1 MEPVA
6 ESRILKPFGVEVSLD
21 LSRPLD
27 ARDQAALASL
37 LARHKLLVF
46 RGQKLAPEDQLRVMS
61 YFGAVL
67 PPEREHRELALDGDF
82 GRSRIAYHSDLLFT
96 AAPYQRLSL
105 FAIEVDEGRTATRF
119 VNGVHAAA
127 TLPPELRERIATMDA
142 ISVVPITQTHREL
155 AWEPPAGLTHS
166 RHPVLVTHP
175 LTGETIL
182 SVTEMQTARI
192 GELPPAESETL
203 LTELFRHLYAPGGVH
218 EHVWRQGDFV
228 LWDNLALQ
236 HGRDDQAGV
245 RVRRLRR
252 VVGAEL
258 SFYDLCPEF
267 VMGDARIEQWGEGNP
282 LSLS

>member
-1 MEPVA
+1 MA
-6 ESRILKPFGVEVSLD
+6 ESRELQPFGAEVNLD
-21 LSRPLD
+21 LSHPLD
-27 ARDQAALASL
+27 PPDQAALKVL
-37 LARHKLLVF
+37 LDRHKLLVF
-46 RGQKLAPEDQLRVMS
+46 RDQRLEPEDQLRVMG
-61 YFGAVL
+61 YLGAVL

-96 AAPYQRLSL
+96 SAPYQRLSL

-119 VNGVHAAA
+119 VSGVHAAA
-127 TLPPELRERIATMDA
+127 TLPEGLRAQIAAMDA
-142 ISVVPITQTHREL
+142 LSVVPITQTHREL
-155 AWEPPAGLTHS
+155 DYEPPATLTHN
-166 RHPVLVTHP
+166 RHPVLVIHP
-175 LTGETIL
+175 ETGEPIL

-192 GELPPAESETL
+192 GELPPADSEAL
-203 LTELFRHLYAPGGVH
+203 LTELFGYLYAPEGVH

-245 RVRRLRR
+245 EVRRMRR

-267 VMGDARIEQWGEGNP
+267 VMGDPRIEEWGEGQQ
-282 LSLS
+282 LSVA